1 MGTKCPKFF
10 STMTVSLPGRHSGV
24 VRSHQDR
31 GSKQS
36 SRVKSTDPKS
46 RSSGTHT
53 GPTKSRTTAHRGYY
67 LIYRSRFSGT
77 HTGPT
82 KSGTT
87 APRGSLTHRSRFSGT
102 HTGPT
107 KSRTLVTVLLAL
119 LLTSVRGATCDV
131 CGNSASSNT
140 PNQPEKRALCS
151 THKRAYTV
159 WRKGKI
165 APTSVR
171 RKRWKDISHTD
182 YLAFVMQ
189 ACPLATMGAHLHS
202 TVRRL
207 AQAPLSFETLC
218 QH

>member
-53 GPTKSRTTAHRGYY
+53 GPTKSRTTDHRGCD
-67 LIYRSRFSGT
+67 LTYRSRFSGT

-82 KSGTT
+82 KSW
-87 APRGSLTHRSRFSGT
+87 
-102 HTGPT
+102 
-107 KSRTLVTVLLAL
+107 TLVIVLLAL